1 MEVERTTVPSMPANH
16 GIAACRQNRI
26 TSPLVF
32 FVKTL
37 RTNSAGIMDKRC
49 YGCAS
54 KFTVF
59 KKQAIWLQGL
69 WSRIL
74 LKLPWIQCHCPS
86 LWDTQQ
92 KVCKQCHGELT
103 SAPSQSNSA
112 RWSPPENY
120 KKRIAALEA
129 KQNQMQSPQK
139 GLVKSQSQTDSR
151 YRGLSRE
158 DKILIE
164 RLERLKKAA
173 RPKSIPSQAEI
184 ESRLAALKA
193 DSGRAIPTA
202 QEMEDRLAALQ
213 GRTLPSAAP
222 RPVHQV
228 SSSKTQVEQ
237 SDDLLN
243 QMAEEVTIDESGGFT
258 ITSQEVRTQNWNDLN
273 QTDGT
278 AGISDL
284 SLRQLEEEKTK
295 LLAQAAAEL
304 REENTREEKILEVA
318 KRLAVL
324 KGKDPETVT
333 LDDYKLPNSDEEEE
347 EAIQRVLKQVSCSWC
362 YFCRINLIDTF
373 YFTSKPGFPHLTEE
387 AALDEASGFNI
398 SPNQSATVQSNSTK
412 KAKAQAPVVAKHLI
426 WPARTPNSDEEELPW
441 CCICNEDATVRCH
454 SCDDDLYCQRC
465 FSIIGKAT
473 MSMIGRSTE
482 HLAIILPASKNEPK
496 EQDGKGLKKASA
508 RNVFHCASAGHKNQL
523 WILRKGKPILGKNKQ
538 LQ

>member
-1 MEVERTTVPSMPANH
+1 MPRS
-16 GIAACRQNRI
+16 G
-26 TSPLVF
+26 LVI
-32 FVKTL
+32 VIRL
-37 RTNSAGIMDKRC
+37 ELSGAGIGEIVETAASAASVIVGGEESLGNVVTERC
-49 YGCAS
+49 CIVLPVTHLDPRVVEGLHLGNGCKGCGRGFCS
-54 KFTVF
+54 SCLGFN
-59 KKQAIWLQGL
+59 AIVPRCG
-69 WSRIL
+69 
-74 LKLPWIQCHCPS
+74 
-86 LWDTQQ
+86 DTQQ

-103 SAPSQSNSA
+103 SRPSKSNSA

-129 KQNQMQSPQK
+129 RQNQTQSPQK

-151 YRGLSRE
+151 YRGLSKE
-158 DKILIE
+158 DKILME

-173 RPKSIPSQAEI
+173 RPKSIPSQGEI

-193 DSGRAIPTA
+193 DSGRPVPTA

-213 GRTLPSAAP
+213 GRALPSAAP
-222 RPVHQV
+222 RPVYQV
-228 SSSKTQVEQ
+228 SSSKTQAEQ
-237 SDDLLN
+237 SNDLLN

-258 ITSQEVRTQNWNDLN
+258 VTSQGFSLALIWILIFDVEMEAKVRTQNWNDLN

-278 AGISDL
+278 TGTSDL

-347 EAIQRVLKQVSCSWC
+347 EAIQRVLKQ
-362 YFCRINLIDTF
+362 
-373 YFTSKPGFPHLTEE
+373 
-387 AALDEASGFNI
+387 
-398 SPNQSATVQSNSTK
+398 
-412 KAKAQAPVVAKHLI
+412 AQASVVTKHLI
-426 WPARTPNSDEEELPW
+426 WPPKTPDSDEEELPW

-465 FSIIGKAT
+465 FRESHDEYDWK
-473 MSMIGRSTE
+473 E
-482 HLAIILPASKNEPK
+482 HRTSGYRPPRQQK
-496 EQDGKGLKKASA
+496 
-508 RNVFHCASAGHKNQL
+508 
-523 WILRKGKPILGKNKQ
+523 
-538 LQ
+538 